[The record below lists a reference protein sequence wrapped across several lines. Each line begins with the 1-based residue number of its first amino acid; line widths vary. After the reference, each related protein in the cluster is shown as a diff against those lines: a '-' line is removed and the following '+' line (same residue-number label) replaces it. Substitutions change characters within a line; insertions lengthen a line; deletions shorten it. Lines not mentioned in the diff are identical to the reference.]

1 MELYNYECINPVWF
15 LHYRNIFFY
24 IKICTLLDVSIFVYN
39 YKLANK
45 EEH

>member
-1 MELYNYECINPVWF
+1 MNALIQCGSYITET
-15 LHYRNIFFY
+15 FFY